1 LIFTVTV
8 RCGREVFVVLSVVG
22 DAPATVS
29 VPATSATAI
38 ATA

>member
-1 LIFTVTV
+1 LIFAATV
-8 RCGREVFVVLSVVG
+8 RSGEVFVVLSVVG

-38 ATA
+38 AAA